1 MGERRGD
8 NEPSNVMASVHC
20 GERREERFAIC
31 LEIEVSGT
39 KDGEVFHEPAKTEDI
54 SRWGCSFVL
63 GMRLKKDDIV
73 VIRLKES
80 GGRHREEPLQ
90 AIFQIV
96 RVEADG
102 QRWRV
107 GAWKLEDVN
116 IWGIKL
122 PGDNEPKEAQLESR
136 GQAPRVG
143 SREH

>member
-1 MGERRGD
+1 MGERREG

-20 GERREERFAIC
+20 GERREERFAIGM
-31 LEIEVSGT
+31 EIEVSGT
-39 KDGEVFHEPAKTEDI
+39 KDGEIFHVGAKTEDI
-54 SRWGCSFVL
+54 SRWGCSFVV

-80 GGRHREEPLQ
+80 AANQDGEALQ

-102 QRWRV
+102 QGWRV

-116 IWGIKL
+116 IWGIEL
-122 PGDNEPKEAQLESR
+122 PGDSEPKEALLESR
-136 GQAPRVG
+136 GPAPRVG